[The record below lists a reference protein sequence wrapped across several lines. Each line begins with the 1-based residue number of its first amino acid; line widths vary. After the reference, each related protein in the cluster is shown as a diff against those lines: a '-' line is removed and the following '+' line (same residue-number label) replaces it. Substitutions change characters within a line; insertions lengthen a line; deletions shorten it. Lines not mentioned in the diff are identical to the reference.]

1 MRSPI
6 GVTDSIFKKIL
17 KKNWKK
23 IGIQKKKSPLRVF
36 LKTIDE
42 EIN

>member
-1 MRSPI
+1 MRSPR
-6 GVTDSIFKKIL
+6 GVTDPIFKKKIE
-17 KKNWKK
+17 K
-23 IGIQKKKSPLRVF
+23 IGKNRNSKKKSPLRVF